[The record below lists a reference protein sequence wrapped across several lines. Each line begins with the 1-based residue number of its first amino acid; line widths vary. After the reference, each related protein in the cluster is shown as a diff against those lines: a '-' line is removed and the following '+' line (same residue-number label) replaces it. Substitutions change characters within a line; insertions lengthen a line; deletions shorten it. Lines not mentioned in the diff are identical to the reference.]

1 MFLPFTNGKRLQQ
14 VQETTATDY
23 VPHVTRGGL
32 NREGA
37 TATGHKGAAV
47 TGREGIV
54 VIGVR
59 NKANN
64 EGKQVVYR
72 LNHHF
77 YDHTSIPMVPNP
89 LLWFLSLPNCRIV
102 YLAPNRS

>member
-23 VPHVTRGGL
+23 LPHVTRGGL

-59 NKANN
+59 SKAA
-64 EGKQVVYR
+64 ELGRGQ
-72 LNHHF
+72 
-77 YDHTSIPMVPNP
+77 TSSIPAEPP
-89 LLWFLSLPNCRIV
+89 LL
-102 YLAPNRS
+102 